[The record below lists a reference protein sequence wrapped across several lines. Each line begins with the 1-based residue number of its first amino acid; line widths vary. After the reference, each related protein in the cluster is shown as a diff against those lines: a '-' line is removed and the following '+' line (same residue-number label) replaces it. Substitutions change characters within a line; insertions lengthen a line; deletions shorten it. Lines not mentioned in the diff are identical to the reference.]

1 VRTKQLAALL
11 VVACAMTAQTADAAR
26 RTSHSYKSSIS
37 TAPLTT
43 ANGYPNPGGTTV
55 LSGTLQL
62 THFGAGAVV
71 DHLKITGHPSPN
83 VFTFAGTEVDYLAAG
98 SWVSKFTGTDTV
110 QPDGT
115 QQVEITGRFTGGTGA
130 YRGAKG
136 NYKFTGTAPPGSSV
150 VTGHSTGSITY

>member
-1 VRTKQLAALL
+1 MRTKQLAALL
-11 VVACAMTAQTADAAR
+11 VVACAASAQTADAAR

-37 TAPLTT
+37 VAPLAS
-43 ANGYPNPGGTTV
+43 ANGYPNPGGTAV
-55 LSGTLQL
+55 MSGTLQL

-71 DHLKITGHPSPN
+71 DHLKITGHPAPN
-83 VFTFAGTEVDYLAAG
+83 VFTFAGTEVDYFATG
-98 SWVSKFTGTDTV
+98 SWTSKYTGTDTV

-115 QQVEITGRFTGGTGA
+115 QQIAISGRFIGGTGA

-136 NYKFTGTAPPGSSV
+136 NYKFTGIAPSGSTT